1 MERHTVP
8 RIAKPSGSV
17 DRPGESRRQVRPH
30 GVLSGPPLE
39 MSGGQS
45 RRWIRDLGG
54 AAILLFAI
62 GVALWGPARA
72 EERVI
77 LQSRQVLDVVAV
89 RIEGEFAT
97 LDFGNGNELRLPAAT
112 IREIRKIRSEVP
124 AAPPEASSS
133 FATAPWYSRFQ
144 PFESLIADSASR
156 HGVDVELVASIMRQ
170 ESGFDPFAVS
180 PKGAQGLMQ
189 LMPATAAELAVENP
203 FDPAQNIDG
212 GVRWLKK
219 LLDRYGGDL
228 DLALAAYNAGEGA
241 VERYGGIPPFRETE
255 NYVRQVRA
263 TYDALRQR
271 ESSGGV

>member
-1 MERHTVP
+1 MARDPVP
-8 RIAKPSGSV
+8 LIAKPSGSV
-17 DRPGESRRQVRPH
+17 NRLGESLPRGRPRGSFAGLLRARSEGH
-30 GVLSGPPLE
+30 
-39 MSGGQS
+39 S
-45 RRWIRDLGG
+45 RRWFQEMGG
-54 AAILLFAI
+54 AAVLLIAI
-62 GVALWGPARA
+62 GAATWGPARA

-77 LQSRQVLDVVAV
+77 LQSRQVLDVMAV

-112 IREIRKIRSEVP
+112 IREIRKIRSEEPAVP
-124 AAPPEASSS
+124 RASST
-133 FATAPWYSRFQ
+133 FADAPWYSRFQ
-144 PFESLIADSASR
+144 PFESLITDSASR
-156 HGVDVELVASIMRQ
+156 HGVDVELVASIVRQ
-170 ESGFDPFAVS
+170 ESGFDPLAVS

-263 TYDALRQR
+263 TYDALRRR
-271 ESSGGV
+271 ESSGGA